1 MKMKTRTECVR
12 EAAVAFAELW
22 VGGNRR
28 FVLDEIVEEPA
39 TVQVAL
45 VARMLL
51 RMNVE
56 TQEPFIR
63 ALEIDM
69 EEFFEEGE

>member
-1 MKMKTRTECVR
+1 MKMKTRTERVR
-12 EAAVAFAELW
+12 ETAVAFAELW

-28 FVLDEIVEEPA
+28 FVLDEIVVESA
-39 TVQVAL
+39 VVQVAL

-56 TQEPFIR
+56 TQEAFIR